1 MTIKQ
6 TLAKGMIILKS
17 NNIDSPKLKARLLLQ
32 YVLKKTRQYL
42 IIYDNEE
49 VGKKE
54 QWEYFVNIDKLAK
67 GVPLQH
73 ITHTQEFMKM
83 DFYVDENVLIP
94 RPDTEILVE
103 EVINIAKR
111 MGKSKILDLC
121 TGSGAIAISIAK
133 NVPNA
138 EVYAVDISEKAL
150 DIADKNAHRLEA
162 KVKFI
167 KSDLFKNLKN
177 MKFDI
182 IVSNPPYIKKED
194 IKFLSED
201 VQKEPQIALD
211 GGYDGLD
218 FYRKISK
225 QAIDYLK
232 FGSFLCFEI
241 GYDQKDEVK
250 EIIDKLEHYKGTIQS
265 DAYAPYRKLE
275 SDAYPDIMRIACLQH
290 VKRDFIDCGKEDKD
304 AQKVVDIINRFYRE
318 DKKHKVGVNGWTV
331 EDHLAYRQSYAPDIL
346 QDLLEKLEEISSRKD
361 LLPKSTLAQAVGYAL
376 NEYNAICDI
385 FKRGDTALDNNY
397 IERIQRYIS
406 LSRRNSLFFG
416 SHEGARRGAIL
427 YSIAISCKLN
437 GINLFEYISDV
448 IEKTIEWQPNTPLEK
463 YRDILPDRWKK
474 Q

>member
-42 IIYDNEE
+42 IVYDNEE

-111 MGKSKILDLC
+111 IDKPQILDLC

-133 NVPNA
+133 NVQNA
-138 EVYAVDISEKAL
+138 EVYAIDISEKAL
-150 DIADKNAHRLEA
+150 NVASENAQRLEA

-241 GYDQKDEVK
+241 GYDQKEEVT
-250 EIIDKLEHYKGTIQS
+250 EIIENLEHYKGT
-265 DAYAPYRKLE
+265 YCK
-275 SDAYPDIMRIACLQH
+275 
-290 VKRDFIDCGKEDKD
+290 
-304 AQKVVDIINRFYRE
+304 
-318 DKKHKVGVNGWTV
+318 
-331 EDHLAYRQSYAPDIL
+331 
-346 QDLLEKLEEISSRKD
+346 KD
-361 LLPKSTLAQAVGYAL
+361 LCG
-376 NEYNAICDI
+376 ND
-385 FKRGDTALDNNY
+385 
-397 IERIQRYIS
+397 RIIITQV
-406 LSRRNSLFFG
+406 N
-416 SHEGARRGAIL
+416 
-427 YSIAISCKLN
+427 
-437 GINLFEYISDV
+437 
-448 IEKTIEWQPNTPLEK
+448 
-463 YRDILPDRWKK
+463 
-474 Q
+474 

>member
-6 TLAKGMIILKS
+6 TLAKGTIILKS

-42 IIYDNEE
+42 IVYDNEE
-49 VGKKE
+49 VEKKE
-54 QWEYFVNIDKLAK
+54 QWEYFVNIDKLSK

-103 EVINIAKR
+103 EVINIAQK
-111 MGKSKILDLC
+111 MDKPKILDLC

-133 NVPNA
+133 NVSNA
-138 EVYAVDISEKAL
+138 GVYAVDISEKAL
-150 DIADKNAHRLEA
+150 DVASKNAHKLEA

-232 FGSFLCFEI
+232 FESFLCFEI
-241 GYDQKDEVK
+241 GYDQKEEVT
-250 EIIDKLEHYKGTIQS
+250 EIIEKLEHYKGI
-265 DAYAPYRKLE
+265 YCK
-275 SDAYPDIMRIACLQH
+275 
-290 VKRDFIDCGKEDKD
+290 
-304 AQKVVDIINRFYRE
+304 
-318 DKKHKVGVNGWTV
+318 
-331 EDHLAYRQSYAPDIL
+331 
-346 QDLLEKLEEISSRKD
+346 KD
-361 LLPKSTLAQAVGYAL
+361 LCG
-376 NEYNAICDI
+376 ND
-385 FKRGDTALDNNY
+385 
-397 IERIQRYIS
+397 RIIVTQV
-406 LSRRNSLFFG
+406 N
-416 SHEGARRGAIL
+416 
-427 YSIAISCKLN
+427 
-437 GINLFEYISDV
+437 
-448 IEKTIEWQPNTPLEK
+448 
-463 YRDILPDRWKK
+463 
-474 Q
+474 